1 MDSNKWKPGL
11 METLSNGCLP
21 LSLHTKRFAVGDGEA
36 STLLLTPMSSAP
48 QACCS
53 QGPPHP
59 RLPGVFVLLPLADFP
74 PHGEWWELLGWGSFS
89 RGQNEFLER
98 HTVLCS
104 VRL

>member
-1 MDSNKWKPGL
+1 MDSNKRKPGL

-53 QGPPHP
+53 QGSVSVFPWRPTP
-59 RLPGVFVLLPLADFP
+59 EVARRVCLVAFGGLSSTWRVVGVAWMGVI
-74 PHGEWWELLGWGSFS
+74 
-89 RGQNEFLER
+89 
-98 HTVLCS
+98 
-104 VRL
+104 